1 MVGGMDR
8 VDERSSVVD
17 RGNDSMVSHGGNGVN
32 SMDSMVSHGSHRM
45 DSVVGDR
52 VSSLVDRLR
61 VGLALVPHVGD
72 EAALVVRSVGH
83 YLDAAVRE
91 SHAVLSSHHAVLVLD
106 FLLGEVS
113 PGVGVLH
120 SVLVSEGSGGD
131 LDRSVS
137 RRVVERGAVR
147 CVVGAVGHTDG
158 TKLRGSQAETEASQQ

>member
-1 MVGGMDR
+1 MVGGVVR
-8 VDERSSVVD
+8 RSVCQLGRSGRSVAVA
-17 RGNDSMVSHGGNGVN
+17 
-32 SMDSMVSHGSHRM
+32 
-45 DSVVGDR
+45 
-52 VSSLVDRLR
+52 RLR
-61 VGLALVPHVGD
+61 VDGGALVPHVGD

-131 LDRSVS
+131 LDRSVA

>member
-61 VGLALVPHVGD
+61 VGLALIPHVGN
-72 EAALVVRSVGH
+72 E
-83 YLDAAVRE
+83 
-91 SHAVLSSHHAVLVLD
+91 AVLVVGVVGDDLD
-106 FLLGEVS
+106 TAVRKLHSVLALDDSVLILSLSLGEVS
-113 PGVGVLH
+113 RSKLSLTMIFAFP
-120 SVLVSEGSGGD
+120 LVKIVQSDS
-131 LDRSVS
+131 LTFHTRQHLRI
-137 RRVVERGAVR
+137 RRQMAVVAYKR
-147 CVVGAVGHTDG
+147 
-158 TKLRGSQAETEASQQ
+158 